1 MPNKYELFRS
11 SLSVPMFEN
20 INQSLFKLL
29 QTPEYQRYTDIVFS
43 TLGQELE
50 RYFGKDMIFKYRYK
64 SQKSFTNNVLKDST
78 LDTND
83 DRQASFVSRF
93 NPYIHYDIIGM
104 RLVIKNISNDFSV
117 SHQFIKNCKF
127 EKSNLAI
134 FQIENTLYKYIKL
147 SLLI

>member
-50 RYFGKDMIFKYRYK
+50 RYFGKDMIFKY
-64 SQKSFTNNVLKDST
+64 
-78 LDTND
+78 
-83 DRQASFVSRF
+83 AIIW
-93 NPYIHYDIIGM
+93 YIG
-104 RLVIKNISNDFSV
+104 LNILLLFLLCLFLTI
-117 SHQFIKNCKF
+117 QFLFC
-127 EKSNLAI
+127 
-134 FQIENTLYKYIKL
+134 
-147 SLLI
+147 